1 MKKKILWVKALR
13 DYHDYSDEKLVPFG
27 TSIKNQL
34 AIDTDV
40 PASGLPALLTVL
52 IYLGYINDV
61 NTDIIARQNSKS
73 VTLTADEISKVSILH
88 HNTDIIVNYI
98 ENTVNQKFAGDENK
112 ITAIYG
118 RFGLKVAGHGKGMR
132 HIFKVLAVDSGSA
145 TLQCPAAGEGACYHS
160 RFSTDGKTWTQ
171 IKSSHKST
179 FTIINLPKDVRV
191 YFQYDVSQAVGKG
204 KYAVVSASA
213 TDYSWSDPISEL
225 IPA

>member
-34 AIDTDV
+34 GIDTDV
-40 PASGLPALLTVL
+40 PASGLPALLTVV
-52 IYLGYINDV
+52 IYLGYITDV

-73 VTLTADEISKVSILH
+73 VTLTADEISKVSILL

-98 ENTVNQKFAGDENK
+98 ENTANQKFAGDENK

-145 TLQCPAAGEGACYHS
+145 TLQCPAFGIG
-160 RFSTDGKTWTQ
+160 STYNLRWSLDGKIWTQ
-171 IKSSHKST
+171 VKST
-179 FTIINLPKDVRV
+179 NKSTVTIINLPKDVRV
-191 YFQYDVSQAVGKG
+191 FFQYDVTPPVGKG
-204 KYAVVSASA
+204 RYPVVSASEN
-213 TDYSWSDPISEL
+213 DYSWSDSISAL